1 MFKKFF
7 RNEVIVPLK
16 YTEEL
21 KVAYSSGSVTGGKL
35 KNKTALITG
44 ANGGIGLSLCL
55 RCAKEGCNVIFTDTS
70 EKNRRVTYE

>member
-21 KVAYSSGSVTGGKL
+21 KAAYSSGSVTGGKL
-35 KNKTALITG
+35 KKQNSLNYRGKRRYWIIALPKIRKRG
-44 ANGGIGLSLCL
+44 M
-55 RCAKEGCNVIFTDTS
+55 
-70 EKNRRVTYE
+70 

>member
-21 KVAYSSGSVTGGKL
+21 KAAYSSGSVTG
-35 KNKTALITG
+35 ASCI
-44 ANGGIGLSLCL
+44 I
-55 RCAKEGCNVIFTDTS
+55 
-70 EKNRRVTYE
+70 

>member
-21 KVAYSSGSVTGGKL
+21 KAAYSSGSVTGGKL

-44 ANGGIGLSLCL
+44 G
-55 RCAKEGCNVIFTDTS
+55 K
-70 EKNRRVTYE
+70 RRYWIIALPKIRKRGM

>member
-21 KVAYSSGSVTGGKL
+21 KVAYSSGSVTGASCIL
-35 KNKTALITG
+35 
-44 ANGGIGLSLCL
+44 
-55 RCAKEGCNVIFTDTS
+55 
-70 EKNRRVTYE
+70 

>member
-21 KVAYSSGSVTGGKL
+21 KAAYSSGSVTGGKL
-35 KNKTALITG
+35 SLNYRGKRRYWIIALPKIRKRG
-44 ANGGIGLSLCL
+44 M
-55 RCAKEGCNVIFTDTS
+55 
-70 EKNRRVTYE
+70 